1 MEEKVFVVVLH
12 TNAALSQLIIGKF
25 HPQDGRFGSRAFWIC
40 THVDMENHY
49 LSVVLEGQP
58 QPGEIQTQPTVFH
71 IPHSAVACVIE
82 TTRDAL
88 PLVIEKEK
96 KLGTRV

>member
-12 TNAALSQLIIGKF
+12 PNVVLSQLIIRKF
-25 HPQDGRFGSRAFWIC
+25 HSQDGRFGSHVFWIC

-58 QPGEIQTQPTVFH
+58 RPEKFKPIQPFSTFHTV
-71 IPHSAVACVIE
+71 
-82 TTRDAL
+82 RL
-88 PLVIEKEK
+88 LV
-96 KLGTRV
+96 